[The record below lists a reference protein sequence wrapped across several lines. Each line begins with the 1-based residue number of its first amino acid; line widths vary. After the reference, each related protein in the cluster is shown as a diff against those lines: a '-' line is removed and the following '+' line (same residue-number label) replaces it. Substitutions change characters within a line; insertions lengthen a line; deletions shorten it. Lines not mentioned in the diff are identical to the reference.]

1 MSVFARPAG
10 LIGLVAGFLV
20 WSSAFLVLYG
30 LHALG
35 CAWGWEARA
44 VGPTSALRLVL
55 VLAWA
60 LHVALLAALAL
71 AARRGL
77 PPKGLTGEGEDR
89 TPALVAGATLVLTL
103 AALVATLWTGLPVV
117 AYPLC
122 T

>member
-1 MSVFARPAG
+1 MSLFARPQG

-30 LHALG
+30 VHALG

-44 VGPTSALRLVL
+44 LGPTSALRLAL
-55 VLAWA
+55 VVVWA
-60 LHVALLAALAL
+60 LHVVVLAWLALAPRRALPAARRVPEPTPALLA
-71 AARRGL
+71 R
-77 PPKGLTGEGEDR
+77 
-89 TPALVAGATLVLTL
+89 ATLVLTL

-122 T
+122 A